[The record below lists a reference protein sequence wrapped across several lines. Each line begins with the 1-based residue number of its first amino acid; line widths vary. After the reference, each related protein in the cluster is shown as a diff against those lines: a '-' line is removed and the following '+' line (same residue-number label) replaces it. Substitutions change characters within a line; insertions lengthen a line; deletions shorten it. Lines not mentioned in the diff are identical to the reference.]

1 MFGTW
6 CMPNS
11 AIPPDVILEVGP
23 QPCCTSYAAHGSL
36 LALHSGYLR
45 AALRTLEPVHANTTF
60 GSLRRANLQPNP
72 HIATSVSMANSAMAL
87 SGANAAATTLHLP
100 NVTTEQFTPLLT
112 YMYTGYLDLTVDNIF
127 GVLLATHLL
136 HMPRALELCRSFLS
150 SSSTLSAV
158 GNNAALA
165 PPPGLPDL
173 ERTFYVPK
181 TSTSSDVPK
190 LVRPIASKAL
200 TTVGLHFIA
209 PPTASQISLLPSAP
223 FRSLGPP
230 VISSAN
236 PLNEQPNDV
245 TRENCESPPQSPISV
260 TQYEDDSVTLQT
272 PQLHNIENED
282 TMDSITV
289 DSKCDDN
296 ENESTLQNEFAS
308 DPQRSAKADVICKGE
323 KLTTRARKHSSMVPQ
338 SSVKRRRSVELATDE
353 SGTGNGVIIDIA
365 SCDGPVRFRRVLNV
379 MYGCNKNNKS
389 PHCRTT
395 DNVGLSD
402 VGEEVKKIV
411 TQHRSMRYASSFHQ
425 QVRTQQVREPEVTLV
440 DAQTKVRSHLTNI

>member
-6 CMPNS
+6 CIPNS

-23 QPCCTSYAAHGSL
+23 QPCSTSYAAHGSL

-45 AALRTLEPVHANTTF
+45 AALRTLEPPHNNTTF
-60 GSLRRANLQPNP
+60 GSLRRANLQTNP
-72 HIATSVSMANSAMAL
+72 HIATSVSMANSPMAL
-87 SGANAAATTLHLP
+87 NGANTATTILHLP
-100 NVTTEQFTPLLT
+100 NVTTEQFMPLLT

-150 SSSTLSAV
+150 SSSTLSV
-158 GNNAALA
+158 GNNATLA
-165 PPPGLPDL
+165 APPGLPDL

-181 TSTSSDVPK
+181 SATVTDVPK

-223 FRSLGPP
+223 FRSLGPSIISP
-230 VISSAN
+230 VN
-236 PLNEQPNDV
+236 PLSEQPHDA
-245 TRENCESPPQSPISV
+245 TRENHESPSQSPISV
-260 TQYEDDSVTLQT
+260 TQYEDESVTLQT
-272 PQLHNIENED
+272 PQLQSIENED

-296 ENESTLQNEFAS
+296 ENEPTLQNEFAS
-308 DPQRSAKADVICKGE
+308 DPQRSAKANMICKGE
-323 KLTTRARKHSSMVPQ
+323 TLTNRTRKHPSVVSQ
-338 SSVKRRRSVELATDE
+338 SSVKRHRSVESATDE

-389 PHCRTT
+389 PHYRTT
-395 DNVGLSD
+395 DNVGLSE

-411 TQHRSMRYASSFHQ
+411 TQHRSLRYASSFHQ
-425 QVRTQQVREPEVTLV
+425 QVRTQHSRKPEDTL
-440 DAQTKVRSHLTNI
+440 ANTQTKVCSH